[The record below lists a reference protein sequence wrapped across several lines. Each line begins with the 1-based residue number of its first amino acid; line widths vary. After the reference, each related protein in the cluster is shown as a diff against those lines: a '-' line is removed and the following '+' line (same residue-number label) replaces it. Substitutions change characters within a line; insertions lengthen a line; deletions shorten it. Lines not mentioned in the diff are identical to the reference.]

1 MALPGPCSESLLGHH
16 NGATVPPQ
24 HRPVAPRKGS
34 VPGLAPV
41 PSTALLVTSSST
53 GNAAE
58 GSGTWGEGLSGKA
71 GHCQHLFAFN
81 YLQSSKECVSA

>member
-58 GSGTWGEGLSGKA
+58 GSGRWGEGLSA
-71 GHCQHLFAFN
+71 RQSRALSAFI
-81 YLQSSKECVSA
+81 CF